1 MQYLEIFADG
11 YLGSLELTG
20 EFGDEHSSL
29 MVQQIENG
37 AAAFFVQQEN
47 RPAVAS
53 DICARVAA
61 RISFY
66 SV

>member
-1 MQYLEIFADG
+1 
-11 YLGSLELTG
+11 LELTG